1 MIRTTHK
8 VNITTRGKGVCISGT
23 FISMECLQAHLLK
36 CICSPTVG
44 GSLCPDAVIFQL
56 LYLQSLV
63 VFVITIMR
71 WQAHVVSLIFCV
83 KWLTGVALVLG
94 CRLSFGLWL
103 IPPGLWRSD
112 PHIISLVS
120 DFFFCKDLWFPQFL
134 FLQYDGNC
142 WFD

>member
-1 MIRTTHK
+1 
-8 VNITTRGKGVCISGT
+8 
-23 FISMECLQAHLLK
+23 
-36 CICSPTVG
+36 
-44 GSLCPDAVIFQL
+44 
-56 LYLQSLV
+56 
-63 VFVITIMR
+63 MR

-83 KWLTGVALVLG
+83 KWLTGVALVLR

-120 DFFFCKDLWFPQFL
+120 DFFFLQGFVISTIF